1 MIEALVAAGFCRR
14 VLAGAVLEPP
24 LESRK
29 PASPM
34 QLEREVPPKPSP
46 TTGSSPPIPADLRH
60 LDLSGFSALRVL
72 VAGDFMLDEYLW
84 GRVERISPEAPVAV
98 VDVERETRTL
108 GGAGNVVNNLVALGA
123 RVEVLGLVG
132 DDHPGSLL
140 RREMARLG
148 VETAGLLAEPQRRTS
163 RKTRVMAGSQQVVR
177 IDRESRTPAGPD
189 FLQAAGQFFQDRLP
203 HLDALVLSDY
213 AKGALTPP
221 LLQDI
226 ISRGR
231 VQGLPVVVDP
241 KGSDYSGYAG
251 ATVITPNRRE
261 AELAAGQ
268 SLARREDLVRAGARL
283 RRDLG
288 LDHLLITLGPDGM
301 LLFPRQGPEVH
312 LPTRAQEVFDV
323 SGAGDTVAAVM
334 ALGLAAW
341 NDPRLAAV
349 LANLA
354 AGVVV
359 GKVGTAPVFR
369 AELERE
375 LGRKEAGL
383 EDKILAWP
391 ELALKVA
398 HLQAQ
403 GKKVVFTNGCF
414 DLLHGG
420 HIKFLEDSRRLGDAL
435 VVALDT
441 DASVR
446 RVKGAGRPVI
456 GEAQRRRILA
466 ALEAVD
472 FVTVFESAKL
482 PEILDKLKP
491 DILTKGANYPEAQVA
506 GREIVLGYG
515 GEVKLLPVTEPVS
528 VSDLIQ
534 RIKNGG

>member
-1 MIEALVAAGFCRR
+1 MH
-14 VLAGAVLEPP
+14 PKK
-24 LESRK
+24 SRHHEDG
-29 PASPM
+29 PYI
-34 QLEREVPPKPSP
+34 QE
-46 TTGSSPPIPADLRH
+46 DLRH
-60 LDLSGFSALRVL
+60 LDLSGFSGLRVL

-98 VDVERETRTL
+98 VDVQRETRTL

-140 RREMARLG
+140 RQEMARLG
-148 VETAGLLAEPQRRTS
+148 VDAAGLFAEPQRRTS
-163 RKTRVMAGSQQVVR
+163 RKTRVMGNSQQMVR
-177 IDRESRTPAGPD
+177 IDRESRSPAGPEFIKAAGE
-189 FLQAAGQFFQDRLP
+189 FLQERMSHLAAI
-203 HLDALVLSDY
+203 VVSDY
-213 AKGALTPP
+213 AKGALTPQ
-221 LLQDI
+221 LLQDL

-231 VQGLPVVVDP
+231 AQGLPVVVDP
-241 KGSDYSGYAG
+241 KGPDYSGYAG
-251 ATVITPNRRE
+251 ATVVTPNRKE

-268 SLARREDLVRAGARL
+268 SLARWDDLVNAGTRL
-283 RRDLG
+283 RRLLS
-288 LDHLLITLGPDGM
+288 LDHLLITLGADGM
-301 LLFPRQGPEVH
+301 LLFPRQGPEIH
-312 LPTRAQEVFDV
+312 LPTQAREVFDV

-334 ALGLAAW
+334 ALGLASW
-341 NDPRLAAV
+341 QDPRLAAA

-359 GKVGTAPVFR
+359 GKVGTAPIFR

-375 LGRKEAGL
+375 LGRRERGL
-383 EDKILAWP
+383 EDKILDIP
-391 ELALKVA
+391 ELSLQVA

-441 DASVR
+441 DESVR
-446 RVKGAGRPVI
+446 RVKGEGRPVI
-456 GEAQRRRILA
+456 GEAQRARILA

-472 FVTVFESAKL
+472 YVTLFESSRL
-482 PEILDKLKP
+482 PEILGSLKP
-491 DILTKGANYPEAQVA
+491 DILTKGSNYPEAQVA

-515 GEVKLLPVTEPVS
+515 GEVQLLPVTEPVS

-534 RIKNGG
+534 RIKNGENI